1 MTKNNFGYLLRE
13 GVRGIFL
20 HGFRSFAAVCVTISC
35 LIIMGSFCLIS
46 YNLNEMVANLE
57 NENRVLVYI
66 DESYTTAEAMSV
78 GSRINLIANVED
90 ATFISREEALQ
101 SFIAEQD
108 DPSVFDGLSA
118 ETLRDRFAVSLIDNL
133 QMKQTVAEL
142 ETIDGVVKTSAHY
155 EISEG
160 FQTIQN
166 VLNLVSFAI
175 ILGLLIVSLFI
186 ISNTV
191 KLALYDRKEEIEIMR
206 VVGATNGF
214 IRVPF
219 VIEGILLG
227 IISSV
232 GAFFLQWSVY
242 DLLASRISAVDTL
255 RLFAVV
261 PFSTV
266 ALPLAL
272 AFAFTG
278 LLVGVAG
285 SMLSIRKFLQF

>member
-13 GVRGIFL
+13 GVRGVFL
-20 HGFRSFAAVCVTISC
+20 HGFRSFAAVIVTISC

-46 YNLNEMVANLE
+46 YNLNEMVAKLE

-66 DESYTTAEAMSV
+66 DENYTTAEAMSV

-90 ATFISREEALQ
+90 STFISRDEALQ
-101 SFIAEQD
+101 NFIAEQD
-108 DPSVFDGLSA
+108 DPTVFDGLSA

-142 ETIDGVVKTSAHY
+142 ESIEGVVKTSAHY

-175 ILGLLIVSLFI
+175 IFGLLVVSLFI

-206 VVGATNGF
+206 VVGATTGF

-219 VIEGILLG
+219 VIEGVLLG
-227 IISSV
+227 AISAV
-232 GAFFLQWSVY
+232 GAFFLQWSIY
-242 DLLASRISAVDTL
+242 DLLASRIAAVDTL
-255 RLFAVV
+255 RLFAIV
-261 PFSTV
+261 PFHV
-266 ALPLAL
+266 VLVPLAI
-272 AFAFTG
+272 AFALTG
-278 LLVGVAG
+278 FVVGVAG